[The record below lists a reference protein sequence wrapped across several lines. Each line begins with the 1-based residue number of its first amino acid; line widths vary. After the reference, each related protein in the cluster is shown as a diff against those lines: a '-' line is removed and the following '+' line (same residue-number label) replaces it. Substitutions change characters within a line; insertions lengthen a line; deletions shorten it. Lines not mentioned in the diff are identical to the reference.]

1 MQNNRKALQLNQERT
16 KIAGIPAANKALA
29 MRTPALGTTVDAMA
43 ARSAPPRS
51 PSAVGK
57 ATVEAKLM
65 VGAAATMFP

>member
-1 MQNNRKALQLNQERT
+1 MTRERT
-16 KIAGIPAANKALA
+16 KIAGMPAANNAFA
-29 MRTPALGTTVDAMA
+29 IRTPAFGTTVDANA